1 MAATLT
7 TLALL
12 YLAALIIPGPNLLLL
27 THTAASASRRA
38 ALGVALGIS
47 TGTVMWVAVAVF
59 GVQHIFEVV
68 PILQSALRAIGGAY
82 LLYLAWGL
90 FGSLRRGEPGDVAA
104 AGRSVARSGDV
115 PGAGTI
121 PAASG
126 RATARR
132 VNVSWG
138 ISYRRGLLT
147 NLTNP
152 KSLAFW
158 TSVAVVSLDPN
169 ASLATRVAAVG
180 MVGCMGGAY
189 HLGVAWLFS
198 TARAQ
203 QAYLRA
209 KPALSVI
216 TGAVMAVFGVRLLW
230 SLRG

>member
-59 GVQHIFEVV
+59 GVQQIFEAA
-68 PILQSALRAIGGAY
+68 PALQTALRAVGGVY

-90 FGSLRRGEPGDVAA
+90 LSAIRQRDQGSSA
-104 AGRSVARSGDV
+104 ARSRDREDLQAATDA
-115 PGAGTI
+115 GATT
-121 PAASG
+121 PVASS
-126 RATARR
+126 RATF
-132 VNVSWG
+132 
-138 ISYRRGLLT
+138 YRRGLLT

-152 KSLAFW
+152 KSMAFW
-158 TSVAVVSLDPN
+158 TSVAVVSLD
-169 ASLATRVAAVG
+169 AHATVATRLAAVA
-180 MVGCMGGAY
+180 MVGCMGLVY
-189 HLGVAWLFS
+189 HLSLAWLFS
-198 TARAQ
+198 TAPAQ

-209 KPALSVI
+209 KPALSAI
-216 TGAVMAVFGVRLLW
+216 TGAIMTVFGVRLLW

>member
-1 MAATLT
+1 MRLLPLPFDAMAATLT

-47 TGTVMWVAVAVF
+47 TGTVLWVAVAVF
-59 GVQHIFEVV
+59 GVQQIFDAA
-68 PILQSALRAIGGAY
+68 PALQTALRAIGGVY

-90 FGSLRRGEPGDVAA
+90 FRSLRRNVASDVATEGSQVA
-104 AGRSVARSGDV
+104 VSHDNAGWA
-115 PGAGTI
+115 
-121 PAASG
+121 
-126 RATARR
+126 
-132 VNVSWG
+132 N
-138 ISYRRGLLT
+138 YRRGLLT

-169 ASLATRVAAVG
+169 AALATRLAAVA
-180 MVGCMGGAY
+180 MVGAMGLVY

-198 TARAQ
+198 TAPAQ

-209 KPALSVI
+209 KPALSVV
-216 TGAVMAVFGVRLLW
+216 TGAVMTAFGLRLLW

>member
-59 GVQHIFEVV
+59 GVQQIFEAV
-68 PILQSALRAIGGAY
+68 PALQTVLRAVGGIY

-90 FGSLRRGEPGDVAA
+90 FRSLRRDDT
-104 AGRSVARSGDV
+104 SDL
-115 PGAGTI
+115 
-121 PAASG
+121 ASG
-126 RATARR
+126 SRAARDR
-132 VNVSWG
+132 EAGVPPAG
-138 ISYRRGLLT
+138 IATENLAAYYRRGLLT

-158 TSVAVVSLDPN
+158 TSVAVVSLDPG
-169 ASLATRVAAVG
+169 ATLATRLAAVA
-180 MVGCMGGAY
+180 MVGCMGLVY
-189 HLGVAWLFS
+189 HLSLAWLFS
-198 TARAQ
+198 TAPAQ

-209 KPALSVI
+209 RPVLAMI
-216 TGAVMAVFGVRLLW
+216 TGAVMTVFGGRLLW